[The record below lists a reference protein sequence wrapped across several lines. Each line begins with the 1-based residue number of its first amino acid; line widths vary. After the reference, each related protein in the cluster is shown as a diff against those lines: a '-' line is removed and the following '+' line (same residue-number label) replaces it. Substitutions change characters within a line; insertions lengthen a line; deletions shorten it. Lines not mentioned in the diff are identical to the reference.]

1 MWIPIG
7 SNFSGYSGSIFDSE
21 LDLDIS
27 HRDYHEIFYSKK
39 ELISYVKDL
48 NAEYTE
54 CDGFIS
60 ISISDKV
67 VVYKYYKLCKKDIEN
82 IKKLILKH
90 QIKHMD

>member
-7 SNFSGYSGSIFDSE
+7 SNFSGNLGSIFDSE
-21 LDLDIS
+21 LDFYIG

-48 NAEYTE
+48 NAKYAEYE
-54 CDGFIS
+54 GFIS

-67 VVYKYYKLCKKDIEN
+67 VVYKYYKLCKKDVEN